1 MDDAE
6 VVLEYRGDRSALGG
20 SDASRVTVRGKRR
33 IPGEV
38 EPLQTFS
45 SAEVNSAPKADAEKS
60 MVELQTVRSTAAVS
74 YAG

>member
-6 VVLEYRGDRSALGG
+6 VVSEYRGVIISSWRI
-20 SDASRVTVRGKRR
+20 RCVTCHRERQAKDPEG
-33 IPGEV
+33 IES
-38 EPLQTFS
+38 LQTFS
-45 SAEVNSAPKADAEKS
+45 SAEVNSVSKADAEKS